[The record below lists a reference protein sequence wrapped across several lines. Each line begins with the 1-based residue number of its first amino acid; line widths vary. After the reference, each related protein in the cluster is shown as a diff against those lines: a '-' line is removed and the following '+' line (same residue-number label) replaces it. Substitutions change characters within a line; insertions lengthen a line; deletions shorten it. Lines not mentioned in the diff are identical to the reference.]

1 MTDVAHLIH
10 ESGKLS
16 LSGLIRHHARY
27 HAERIAVEDER
38 RLLTYGELEERANR
52 IANALLAAG
61 LKRGDRIA
69 ALMENRCEFVEI
81 EVAAAKLGLIVAA
94 LNWRLTDE
102 ELRHCIELVTPS
114 LFFVSGRY
122 TETLVRLGYG
132 GDRLIDLDRDFE
144 AMLRATPAKE
154 APNLAQPEDGLI
166 ILYTSGTTGM
176 PKGALISQRAV
187 IARSQIFYHDLRLD
201 EADAFVAWA
210 PFFHMVSNDHAM
222 ATLIHGGR
230 VIVIDGFQPDKLV
243 ETVSRHR
250 IGWFVVMPGMIE
262 RLAEELKKR
271 QTVPAG
277 IKAIGAMADLVPRHQ
292 LAEITTLLRAPYV
305 NSFGATETGLAPASK
320 NFVAIGTMPERLPKE
335 QSSYCE
341 IRLVDEDDVEV
352 PDGEPGELAIRGP
365 SLFSGYW
372 QNRETNAKDFRHG
385 WFHMGDVFVRHPD
398 GTLEFVDRR
407 KYLIKSGGENIYP
420 AEIERVLLADPR
432 IDEAVVV
439 RRRDPHWGEV
449 PVAFVV
455 PRDPSLTVEDVL
467 ALCEGKLA
475 RYKFPKEIRFITHEE
490 VPRSTTGK
498 VQRHHL
504 EVRLKEE
511 KRSI

>member
-1 MTDVAHLIH
+1 MTDVAHLIR
-10 ESGKLS
+10 ESASLS
-16 LSGLIRHHARY
+16 LAGLIRHHARY
-27 HAERIAVEDER
+27 HAERIALEDENR
-38 RLLTYGELEERANR
+38 AISYGELDARANR
-52 IANALLAAG
+52 IANALLSLG
-61 LKRGDRIA
+61 LQRGDRIA
-69 ALMENRCEFVEI
+69 ILTENRLEFLEI

-114 LFFVSGRY
+114 LRFVSARY
-122 TETLVRLGYG
+122 ADTLARLGYG
-132 GDRLIDLDRDFE
+132 GEGTINLDRDFE
-144 AMLRATPAKE
+144 AMLQASPAKE
-154 APNLAQPEDGLI
+154 PPILAQPEDGLI

-230 VIVIDGFQPDKLV
+230 VIVIDGFQPEKLV
-243 ETVSRHR
+243 DAVARHR

-262 RLAEELKKR
+262 RLAAELKKR
-271 QTVPAG
+271 NVIPAG

-341 IRLVDEDDVEV
+341 IRLVDENDIEV
-352 PDGEPGELAIRGP
+352 ADGEPGELAIRGP

-372 QNRETNAKDFRHG
+372 QNPETNAKDFRNG

-420 AEIERVLLADPR
+420 AEIERVLLSDPR

-439 RRRDPHWGEV
+439 RRLDPHWGEV

-455 PRDPSLTVEDVL
+455 PRDPNLSEQDVL

-475 RYKFPKEIRFITHEE
+475 RYKFPKAIHFITHEE

-504 EVRLKEE
+504 ELRLKE
-511 KRSI
+511 KNRAV

>member
-1 MTDVAHLIH
+1 MTDVAHLIR
-10 ESGKLS
+10 SSANLS
-16 LSGLIRHHARY
+16 LAGLIRHHARY
-27 HAERIAVEDER
+27 HADRIAVEDER
-38 RLLTYGELEERANR
+38 RSVSYGELDERANR

-61 LKRGDRIA
+61 LQWGDRIA
-69 ALMENRCEFVEI
+69 VLMENRLEFVEI
-81 EVAAAKLGLIVAA
+81 ELAAAKLGLIVAA
-94 LNWRLTDE
+94 LNWRLTNE
-102 ELRHCIELVTPS
+102 ELRYCIELVTPS
-114 LFFVSGRY
+114 VLLVSERY
-122 TETLVRLGYG
+122 AETLVAFGYDDG
-132 GDRLIDLDRDFE
+132 RMINVDRDFE
-144 AMLRATPAKE
+144 VMLQSVPAKE
-154 APNLAQPEDGLI
+154 PPILAQPEDGLI

-201 EADAFVAWA
+201 EEDAFVAWA

-230 VIVIDGFQPDKLV
+230 VIVIDGFQPEKLV
-243 ETVSRHR
+243 EAVARHR

-262 RLAEELKKR
+262 RLAAELKKCNI
-271 QTVPAG
+271 VPAG

-372 QNRETNAKDFRHG
+372 ENPETNAKDFRNG
-385 WFHMGDVFVRHPD
+385 WFHMGDVFVRNPD

-420 AEIERVLLADPR
+420 AEIERVLLSDPR

-439 RRRDPHWGEV
+439 RCMDSHWGEV

-455 PRDPSLTVEDVL
+455 PRDPTLTEQDVL

-475 RYKFPKEIRFITHEE
+475 RYKFPKEIRFIPHEE

-511 KRSI
+511 KRSV